1 MIINIILDIWLT
13 LCDMAPY
20 LLFGFLAAGILSSAI
35 STKTVEKHLGTKGFW
50 SVFKAALFG
59 VPLPLCSCSVI
70 PVTVSLKKSGA
81 SNGAAAAFL
90 TSTPQTGVDSIFVTF
105 SLLGPV
111 FAIFRPV
118 VALITGIITGLLV
131 NLTGIITGL
140 LVNLTDKEKVSPHNE
155 PEKVKCEHSCCS
167 AKSTKVPNKFLQVL
181 RYGFITIPGDVSKP
195 LLLGILIAGIISALV
210 PTDFFASKLG
220 DGFLPMLIM
229 MAIGIPMYV
238 CSTASVPIAAALILK
253 GISPGAA
260 FVFLITG
267 AATNAAGIMTIWKV
281 LGKRVAIIYLA
292 TVVASALISGYLLNF
307 IFKFVTQHDGYA
319 AKAAGMMPDSVKI
332 TSAILLI
339 IILGY
344 SIFSSS
350 MFQGI
355 NVEKR
360 T

>member
-1 MIINIILDIWLT
+1 MITNIISDVWLT

-20 LLFGFLAAGILSSAI
+20 LLFGFLAAGILSVAI
-35 STKTVEKHLGTKGFW
+35 STKTVEKHLGKKGFM

-81 SNGAAAAFL
+81 NNGAATAFL

-118 VALITGIITGLLV
+118 IALITGVIAGLF
-131 NLTGIITGL
+131 
-140 LVNLTDKEKVSPHNE
+140 VNLTDKE
-155 PEKVKCEHSCCS
+155 EKETKAAAVEEEKCEHSCCS
-167 AKSTKVPNKFLQVL
+167 AGNTAKAASKFSQIL
-181 RYGFITIPGDVSKP
+181 RYGFITIPGDVAKP

-210 PTDFFASKLG
+210 PDDFFASRLG
-220 DGFLPMLIM
+220 TGFLPMLVM

-267 AATNAAGIMTIWKV
+267 AATNAAGIMTIWNV
-281 LGKRVAIIYLA
+281 LGKRVAIIYLT
-292 TVVASALISGYLLNF
+292 TVVISALISGYLLNF
-307 IFKFVTQHDGYA
+307 IFKFVAQYGGASTKGA
-319 AKAAGMMPDSVKI
+319 AMLPQSVKVA
-332 TSAILLI
+332 SAVVLL

-344 SIFSSS
+344 SIFMSLRVNKNS
-350 MFQGI
+350 
-355 NVEKR
+355 EHA
-360 T
+360 TCD

>member
-1 MIINIILDIWLT
+1 MIINILSDIWLT

-35 STKTVEKHLGTKGFW
+35 STETVEKHLGEKGFW

-81 SNGAAAAFL
+81 NNGAATAFL

-111 FAIFRPV
+111 FAIFRPLI
-118 VALITGIITGLLV
+118 ALVTGIIAGLF
-131 NLTGIITGL
+131 
-140 LVNLTDKEKVSPHNE
+140 VNLTDKEKNIPDETVE
-155 PEKVKCEHSCCS
+155 EKGEDNCCS
-167 AKSTKVPNKFLQVL
+167 AKKTKAPNKILQVL
-181 RYGFITIPGDVSKP
+181 RYGFITIPGDVAKP
-195 LLLGILIAGIISALV
+195 LLLGIFIAGIISALV
-210 PTDFFASKLG
+210 PDDFFASKLG
-220 DGFLPMLIM
+220 SGFLPMLVM

-281 LGKRVAIIYLA
+281 LGKNVAVIYLT
-292 TVVASALISGYLLNF
+292 TVVVSALISGYLLNF
-307 IFKFVTQHDGYA
+307 IFKFVEQHGEYSIRS
-319 AKAAGMMPDSVKI
+319 AGMLPQSFKI
-332 TSAILLI
+332 ASAIVLL

-344 SIFSSS
+344 AIFLSLQASKKES
-350 MFQGI
+350 CCSQ
-355 NVEKR
+355 
-360 T
+360 

>member
-1 MIINIILDIWLT
+1 MILNIILDIWLT

-20 LLFGFLAAGILSSAI
+20 LLFGFLAAGILSVAI
-35 STKTVEKHLGTKGFW
+35 STKTVERHLGERGFL

-81 SNGAAAAFL
+81 NNGAATAFL

-118 VALITGIITGLLV
+118 IALVTGVIAGLF
-131 NLTGIITGL
+131 
-140 LVNLTDKEKVSPHNE
+140 VNLTDKEKTNTNPE
-155 PEKVKCEHSCCS
+155 PPVEEKCEHSCCS
-167 AKSTKVPNKFLQVL
+167 AKHPAKSANKFLKIL
-181 RYGFITIPGDVSKP
+181 RYGFITIPGDVAKP
-195 LLLGILIAGIISALV
+195 LLLGIFIAGIISALV
-210 PTDFFASKLG
+210 PDDFFASRLG
-220 DGFLPMLIM
+220 SGIVPMLVM

-281 LGKRVAIIYLA
+281 LGERVAVIYLT
-292 TVVASALISGYLLNF
+292 TVVISALVSGYLLNF
-307 IFKFVTQHDGYA
+307 IFEIVGKYGGSSSKGA
-319 AKAAGMMPDSVKI
+319 AMLPQSFKVA
-332 TSAILLI
+332 SAIVLL

-344 SIFSSS
+344 SIFKSL
-350 MFQGI
+350 
-355 NVEKR
+355 KR
-360 T
+360 PVSNTQ